1 MAELRPSVDVT
12 ALDTAE
18 DALLTALMV
27 ELSAEVNGFV
37 AVEALGS
44 SIEGIDAL
52 DLPVKKELPITKIYR
67 KTTPI
72 IIPGANIF
80 SEACQEDSLYSCQ
93 NN

>member
-1 MAELRPSVDVT
+1 LAELKPSVDVT
-12 ALDTAE
+12 ALDTLE
-18 DALLTALMV
+18 VALLTALIV

-44 SIEGIDAL
+44 SIEGIDAF
-52 DLPVKKELPITKIYR
+52 DLPVKKELPMTKIYR
-67 KTTPI
+67 KIIPI

-80 SEACQEDSLYSCQ
+80 SEACHEDSLYSCQ